1 MRLDQLHYFETLIH
15 EGSFTKAAA
24 KLHISQPSLT
34 ASIKA
39 MEKELDKALL
49 IRDTRSFTLTEE
61 GKQVLAFAKETLTA
75 YSLLLRNLN
84 PSEYQTSGNITIVST
99 KFFCELILEQFLPSL
114 RSRFPNIKVRLIEN
128 EYHTTPAHLSVA
140 GCKFAVLTRITAND
154 TELMGADFLIPDEVF
169 YDKQYQYISLF
180 TDTFGFCTAKSSLL
194 SSIPTIYPNTIDL
207 TQYQATTFPFG
218 AASLSDEIF
227 LSSNNPQLH
236 IDAMLNDNAFCNIP
250 YFIYQH
256 LFSHEE
262 ALTYRAYSSN
272 MAISYYLIYPAEH
285 TLTAA
290 EQIFIKEL
298 QSYLTQM
305 EFK

>member
-1 MRLDQLHYFETLIH
+1 MDLEIAKMAFSLVPMPNTFDLDNLYEHKNL
-15 EGSFTKAAA
+15 KN
-24 KLHISQPSLT
+24 LLT
-34 ASIKA
+34 VR
-39 MEKELDKALL
+39 ELEVLKLL
-49 IRDTRSFTLTEE
+49 ID
-61 GKQVLAFAKETLTA
+61 GKTNSQIAQE
-75 YSLLLRNLN
+75 
-84 PSEYQTSGNITIVST
+84 IIVST

-128 EYHTTPAHLSVA
+128 EYHTTPALLSVA

-154 TELMGADFLIPDEVF
+154 TELMSADFLIPDEVF